1 MMRKFTAAAIFGVGV
16 ALLSA
21 GCSNIHEL
29 NKALGEASNA
39 DEVSTIGLNIVPN
52 KTTQKEVVASIGA
65 PSMVFDEE
73 NGSTWVYSR
82 VAVRNTGS
90 GGKLAAN
97 FTAFFPYKAHQLNH
111 GGGLTGVG
119 ASASVASERSSYKTA
134 ALMIHFNGE
143 GCAVNYE
150 FTATSF

>member
-1 MMRKFTAAAIFGVGV
+1 MKKFIAAAIFGV

-29 NKALGEASNA
+29 NKALGEASHA
-39 DEVSTIGLNIVPN
+39 DEIGGVSIVPN
-52 KTTQKEVVASIGA
+52 KTTQREVVAAIGA

-90 GGKLAAN
+90 GGRLAAN
-97 FTAFFPYKAHQLNH
+97 FTAFFPYKAHQINH

-119 ASASVASERSSYKTA
+119 TSAEVSSQRSSYKSA
-134 ALMIHFNGE
+134 ALMIHFNAD

-150 FTATSF
+150 YTATSF